1 MNTQQNRPRPQQ
13 GQRPY
18 NRWQRQD
25 DGRSK
30 YVLNDRIQATEV
42 RLVDDQSKQIGVLSR
57 IDALNLAQEKDLD
70 LVLIADK
77 ANPPVVKL
85 IDFKKFL
92 YQESKKQQEAKKGVK
107 KSTVKDI
114 KLSLFIGKGDMDRLV
129 RRAQEFIAEGH
140 PVRLSL
146 VLKGREMAKRQMGF
160 DLLKVFIGE
169 TGDVT
174 VSSEPKQQ
182 GKVIV
187 AVIGKKKPLS

>member
-1 MNTQQNRPRPQQ
+1 MNIQQNRPRPQQ

-25 DGRSK
+25 DGRSR

-57 IDALNLAQEKDLD
+57 TDAMNLAREKELD
-70 LVLIADK
+70 LVLIAEK

-129 RRAQEFIAEGH
+129 RRAQEFITEGH

-160 DLLKVFIGE
+160 DLLKVFISE